1 MPKKIE
7 LDNKTKGLIL
17 GELKRFVTIIN
28 KYFPAG
34 KNKKEILKKFEEIVE
49 LVEKS
54 IWGELLWVKYI

>member
-54 IWGELLWVKYI
+54 I